1 MKKSITISIIIS
13 IITTITFLVLTLS
26 QINFFNSFSLLLLSL
41 SISVS
46 LLSIKLLEGLKRI
59 KTVVLI
65 TILLNSIIGIS
76 LFSKGILRQY
86 EWLPFIP
93 LVILVSLAL
102 SHSIKNRNKLNI
114 FTAFGISF
122 SAILITI
129 PMVLT
134 IESSLYYIT
143 TFTLLS
149 LSSITFFIG
158 LFKQK

>member
-1 MKKSITISIIIS
+1 LKKSITISIIIS

-149 LSSITFFIG
+149 LSSTTFFIG

>member
-59 KTVVLI
+59 KIVLLI

-102 SHSIKNRNKLNI
+102 SQSIKNQDKLNT

-122 SAILITI
+122 STFLIAI
-129 PMVLT
+129 PMVL
-134 IESSLYYIT
+134 IVESSLYYIT

-149 LSSITFFIG
+149 LSSIAFFIV
-158 LFKQK
+158 LFKHK

>member
-46 LLSIKLLEGLKRI
+46 LVSIKLLEGLKKI

-76 LFSKGILRQY
+76 LFSEGILRQY
-86 EWLPFIP
+86 KWLPFIP

-134 IESSLYYIT
+134 VESSLYYIT

-149 LSSITFFIG
+149 LSSIAFFIG
-158 LFKQK
+158 LFKHK

>member
-41 SISVS
+41 YISVS

-149 LSSITFFIG
+149 LSSTTFFIG

>member
-149 LSSITFFIG
+149 LSSTTFFIG

>member
-1 MKKSITISIIIS
+1 LKKSITISIIIS

-59 KTVVLI
+59 KTVILI

-149 LSSITFFIG
+149 LSSTTFFIG

>member
-46 LLSIKLLEGLKRI
+46 LLSIKLLERLKRI
-59 KTVVLI
+59 KTVLLI

-149 LSSITFFIG
+149 LSSTTFFIG

>member
-41 SISVS
+41 SILVS

-59 KTVVLI
+59 KKVVLI

-149 LSSITFFIG
+149 LSSTTFFIG

>member
-59 KTVVLI
+59 KTVILI

-149 LSSITFFIG
+149 LSSTTFFIG